1 MTKIETVIK
10 KVNVDWKDIK
20 DACRRTIGLD
30 ESDKE
35 PSKAWKRKL
44 LICRHS
50 PIRKGTIT
58 WKWPEIPYAI
68 STHFARHHEGTEKYI
83 STSRADRTEIKDR
96 SQRSQMDPVS
106 MEMDANIEA
115 LISISERRLCMCADP
130 TTRAYWQDLKDCI
143 EKYDEDIAWAMIPQ
157 CVRCGSCVEPFGE
170 CKFYEKLMEGH
181 TLEEQQ
187 DIMQRYDIYREYQKE
202 LKLRKGGR

>member
-1 MTKIETVIK
+1 MDKIKTEILEYNVNWNSIK
-10 KVNVDWKDIK
+10 R
-20 DACRRTIGLD
+20 ACMRTIGK
-30 ESDKE
+30 EAGDKE

-115 LISISERRLCMCADP
+115 LINISERRLCMCADP

-181 TLEEQQ
+181 ALEEQQ

-202 LKLRKGGR
+202 LKLKKGGR

>member
-1 MTKIETVIK
+1 MNKPKTELLEFNVNWNSIK
-10 KVNVDWKDIK
+10 R
-20 DACRRTIGLD
+20 ACMRTIGK
-30 ESDKE
+30 EAGDKE
-35 PSKAWKRKL
+35 PPKEWKRKL

-50 PIRKGTIT
+50 PIRKGWIT
-58 WKWPEIPYAI
+58 WKWSDIPYAI

-115 LISISERRLCMCADP
+115 LIGISERRLCMCADP
-130 TTRAYWQDLKDCI
+130 ITRAYWQDLKDCI

-170 CKFYEKLMEGH
+170 CKFYENLMEGH

-202 LKLRKGGR
+202 LKLKKGGR

>member
-202 LKLRKGGR
+202 LKLKKGGR

>member
-50 PIRKGTIT
+50 PIRKGSIT

-115 LISISERRLCMCADP
+115 LINISERRLCMCADP

-170 CKFYEKLMEGH
+170 CKFYERLMEGH